1 MNSHFFAV
9 LSRMKYIERWALMR
23 NARHENLSEHSLE
36 VAMIAHALC
45 VIGNARF
52 QRDLNADRA
61 AVKALYHDA
70 GEIITGDMP
79 TPVKYYNESIRKAY
93 HQVEDDAEQQLL
105 GQLPKDLQEEYQ
117 DIFARDEEL
126 DMYIK
131 AADKLS
137 ALIKCIEERSAGN
150 TEFITAEKSTRE
162 ALIRMT
168 EGLPEITVFMEE
180 FLPSYGKTLDELL
193 ERND

>member
-93 HQVEDDAEQQLL
+93 RQVEDDAEQQLL

-117 DIFARDEEL
+117 DIFARDEQL
-126 DMYIK
+126 DLYIK

>member
-93 HQVEDDAEQQLL
+93 RQVEDDAEQQLL
-105 GQLPKDLQEEYQ
+105 GQIPEDLQEEYQ
-117 DIFARDEEL
+117 DIFARDEQL
-126 DMYIK
+126 DLYIK

>member
-45 VIGNARF
+45 VIGNTRY
-52 QRDLNADRA
+52 QRNLNADRA

-93 HQVEDDAEQQLL
+93 RQVEDDAEHQLL
-105 GQLPKDLQEEYQ
+105 GQLPEDLQEEYQ
-117 DIFARDEEL
+117 NIFARDEEL
-126 DMYIK
+126 DLYIK

-150 TEFITAEKSTRE
+150 TEFITAEKSARE

-168 EGLPEITVFMEE
+168 EGIPEITVFMEE

>member
-93 HQVEDDAEQQLL
+93 RQVEDDAEQQLL
-105 GQLPKDLQEEYQ
+105 GQLPEDLQEEYQ
-117 DIFARDEEL
+117 DIFARDEQL
-126 DMYIK
+126 DLYIK

-168 EGLPEITVFMEE
+168 EELPEITVFMEE

>member
-61 AVKALYHDA
+61 AVKALYHDS

-93 HQVEDDAEQQLL
+93 RQVEDDAEQQLL

-117 DIFARDEEL
+117 DIFARDEQL
-126 DMYIK
+126 DLYIK